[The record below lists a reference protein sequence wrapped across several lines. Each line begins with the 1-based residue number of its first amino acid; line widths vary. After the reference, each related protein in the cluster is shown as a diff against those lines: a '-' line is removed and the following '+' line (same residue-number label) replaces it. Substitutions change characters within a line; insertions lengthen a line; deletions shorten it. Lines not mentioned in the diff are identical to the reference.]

1 MKNEIE
7 PNMNRREDMP
17 KLLIEKNFSGVDE
30 LIKQLPV
37 TPINYQQSNSLA
49 FENIKKRYFEMK
61 YVNSSKAVS
70 ECNYS
75 LDTLVKNIS
84 FIMKNYDLLIKNSER
99 LKNII
104 NNLNDTRQIMN
115 EINEMQNIKR

>member
-84 FIMKNYDLLIKNSER
+84 FIMKNHDLLIKNSER